1 MMYCPAGLSLLE
13 CAEFAAE
20 KSHLL
25 SSTSLGGHISQS
37 SAHAHAETTETF
49 ILWSCPGTAWL
60 ISQPDDLS
68 DIDIRI
74 SMSIFDSQMTEKC
87 STEISLHAKLR
98 YDTKKEL
105 LFPICEKKYF
115 CCFCRKFQT
124 NKIIHGSKNSC
135 PGIMT

>member
-1 MMYCPAGLSLLE
+1 MPSGTLAFRMCRICSTEVTSIVFHLTWWPYFPILSPRPRRDIY
-13 CAEFAAE
+13 
-20 KSHLL
+20 
-25 SSTSLGGHISQS
+25 SLQ
-37 SAHAHAETTETF
+37 
-49 ILWSCPGTAWL
+49 LPWYWL
-60 ISQPDDLS
+60 ISQPEDLS

-87 STEISLHAKLR
+87 STEISLHMAKLR